1 MSIEN
6 KVRDFYNLNYKKF
19 DSSRYSIWSEV
30 KKFIDNIPANSIVLD
45 AGCGNGKNM
54 IYLQNKGHS
63 VKGIDFSEKLLGV
76 CKDKNLDVEEADIRS
91 LPYEDNSFDYVISIA
106 VIHHLSTEKDRY
118 QAINEMLRVC
128 KPGGNILISTWAV
141 EQPNTSRFK
150 FVLGANYV
158 KWEDTTR
165 YYYIYGRETISNFL
179 RPYNVKSLVLDQGN
193 YFINL
198 VKKDT

>member
-6 KVRDFYNLNYKKF
+6 QVRDFYNQNYKRF
-19 DSSRYSIWSEV
+19 DSTRYSIWSEV
-30 KKFIDNIPANSIVLD
+30 KKFIDQIPTNSIILD

-54 IYLQNKGHS
+54 VYLKNKGYS
-63 VKGIDFSEKLLGV
+63 VKGIDFSNKLLQV

-128 KPGGNILISTWAV
+128 KPGGKILISTWAV

-150 FVLGANYV
+150 FVLGANYI
-158 KWEDTTR
+158 KWENTTR

-179 RPYNVKSLVLDQGN
+179 RPYNVESLVLDQGN

-198 VKKDT
+198 VKMDT

>member
-1 MSIEN
+1 MSIESTV
-6 KVRDFYNLNYKKF
+6 KDFYNQNYKRF
-19 DSSRYSIWSEV
+19 DSSRYSVWSEV
-30 KKFIDNIPANSIVLD
+30 KKFINQIPENSVILD

-54 IYLQNKGHS
+54 IYLQNKGLS
-63 VKGIDFSEKLLGV
+63 VKGIDFSEKLLQI

-128 KPGGNILISTWAV
+128 KPNGKILISTWAV
-141 EQPNTSRFK
+141 EQPDKSRFK
-150 FVLGANYV
+150 FVLGPNYV
-158 KWEDTTR
+158 KWENTFR
-165 YYYIYGRETISNFL
+165 YYYIYGKETISNFL
-179 RPYNVKSLVLDQGN
+179 RSYNVESMVLDQGN

-198 VKKDT
+198 VK